1 MKTNYSLPNRIFS
14 GTPSMIREVADKGKK
29 IPGFISLAIGNPAPE
44 AIPVNT
50 IIAAAN
56 EVLSGNPMDIMQYG
70 IMTGYPKL
78 REFTIKRLEEAKKIC
93 PENKELIMTVGSGQ
107 GLGLVPRSI
116 CEVGDEVFADQYSFT
131 NALNAIRVSG
141 CKLTG
146 IAMDDKGMIPEALET
161 AAKSGKGKYI
171 YLIPNFQNPTGITLP
186 LERRK
191 ELYEVA
197 RKYDLLIYEDD
208 PYGELR
214 FKGEM
219 VPSMMSFDE
228 DGRVLYAGS
237 YSKILSAG
245 LRVGYLYGDKK
256 LIDPIQNVKNT
267 TDGQSPMLTQMI
279 VEKSMARLNMPEY
292 LKNLCTIYRKKCE
305 AMISALKETCA
316 DDIKIMEPEG
326 GMFIWVTLPKR
337 LNVNEFSDAC
347 IANGVG
353 VVKSEGFA
361 ADLKKPGNSFRMNF
375 TSLPT
380 EQNVKAAKII
390 GSLTKK

>member
-214 FKGEM
+214 FRGGM